1 MCVWRTSMN
10 AGRRCRVGGAQVASR
25 TRTERRRGSSR
36 RMSREKGKERN
47 SYMSRIHRALHC
59 KCVRC
64 GSSADSPSRGTTWN
78 CGDDNACHNILGLL
92 QVGMRGSRQPAPFR
106 RAIKNEHPV
115 TEAKSRGILADQS
128 VLMRSMGY
136 VTLDLVYNEH
146 YILIK
151 SRARN

>member
-1 MCVWRTSMN
+1 M
-10 AGRRCRVGGAQVASR
+10 
-25 TRTERRRGSSR
+25 
-36 RMSREKGKERN
+36 
-47 SYMSRIHRALHC
+47 
-59 KCVRC
+59 
-64 GSSADSPSRGTTWN
+64 
-78 CGDDNACHNILGLL
+78 
-92 QVGMRGSRQPAPFR
+92 
-106 RAIKNEHPV
+106 